1 MHSQLIKTFHSMTS
15 ILGDAS
21 ASFGND
27 GIVFFD
33 FMSKLVASINGY
45 VFIFTG
51 AMICVYMVGLSFVGT
66 VNTVIN

>member
-1 MHSQLIKTFHSMTS
+1 MTS

-51 AMICVYMVGLSFVGT
+51 AMICVYMVGL
-66 VNTVIN
+66 